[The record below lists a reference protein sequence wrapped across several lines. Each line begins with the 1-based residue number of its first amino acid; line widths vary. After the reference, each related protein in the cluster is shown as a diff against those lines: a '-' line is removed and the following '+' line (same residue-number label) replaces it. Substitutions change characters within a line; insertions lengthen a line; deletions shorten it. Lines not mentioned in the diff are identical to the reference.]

1 MQEPLILPGE
11 YIRFKIKYKKSGIE
25 YYVVCL
31 VNGIEVSYPLSADD
45 FDELS
50 EMDSRSL
57 NLEIERQYTRLSE
70 RKKPLG
76 ME

>member
-11 YIRFKIKYKKSGIE
+11 YIRFKIEYKKSGIE

-45 FDELS
+45 FEELS

-57 NLEIERQYTRLSE
+57 NLEIERQYTKLSE